1 MRFKRDFEL
10 IIGLGN
16 QAVTIRPPMRISFD
30 AQKSISG
37 GLNKLNLTIDN
48 LREQN
53 RIKLVKDREE
63 IKNIPLIFSVGYK
76 NRLEK
81 IFKGS
86 VHRGTD
92 TRDKTIRP
100 STLECLDGG
109 FDFINSFTSRTVSG
123 KENAVNAILTD
134 MPNTGRGKITAQ
146 NNLVRPK
153 VLVGNSAELINQ
165 QLNADETWYIENE
178 QLYIIKDNE
187 VVSSFIPL
195 VSAKTGLINT
205 PERENQKVSF
215 ETMMNPTIKIGGFVK
230 LESKTAPHLNGIYKV
245 ETLGFK
251 GDNYGSDWNMAI
263 TGIKNNNFV
272 VI

>member
-1 MRFKRDFEL
+1 MRFNRDFEL
-10 IIGLGN
+10 TIGLGG
-16 QAVTIRPPMRISFD
+16 QAVTIRPPLRVAFD

-37 GLNKLNLTIDN
+37 GLNKLNLVAYN
-48 LREQN
+48 LKEQN

-76 NRLEK
+76 NRLET

-86 VHRGTD
+86 VHRGTN
-92 TRDKTIRP
+92 TGHLERLSP
-100 STLECLDGG
+100 LECLDGG
-109 FDFINSFTSRTVSG
+109 FDFINSFTSRTVNG
-123 KENAVNAILTD
+123 KENAVNAILSD
-134 MPNTGRGKITAQ
+134 MPNTGRGKITTQ
-146 NNLVRPK
+146 NNLIRPK
-153 VLVGNSAELINQ
+153 VLVGNSATLISE
-165 QLNADETWYIENE
+165 QLNADETWYIEDE

-205 PERENQKVSF
+205 PERENEKVSF
-215 ETMMNPTIKIGGFVK
+215 ETMMNPTIKIGGQVK

-251 GDNYGSDWNMAI
+251 GDNYGADWKMLI

>member
-1 MRFKRDFEL
+1 MRFDRDFKL
-10 IIGLGN
+10 IIGLGD

-37 GLNKLNLTIDN
+37 GLNKLNLSISN
-48 LREQN
+48 LKEQN

-63 IKNIPLIFSVGYK
+63 IKNIPLIFMVGYK
-76 NRLEK
+76 NRLET

-86 VHRGTD
+86 VHRGTNSREGTD
-92 TRDKTIRP
+92 RN
-100 STLECLDGG
+100 SVLECLDGG
-109 FDFINSFTSRTVSG
+109 FDFINSFTARTVSG
-123 KENAVNAILTD
+123 KENAVNAILAD
-134 MPNTGRGKITAQ
+134 MPNTGRGKITPQ
-146 NNLVRPK
+146 NNLIRPK
-153 VLVGNSAELINQ
+153 VLVGNSSELISQ
-165 QLNADETWYIENE
+165 QLNSDETWYIENE
-178 QLYIIKDNE
+178 QLYIIKNNE

-215 ETMMNPTIKIGGFVK
+215 ETMMNPTIKIGGQAR

-251 GDNYGSDWNMAI
+251 GDNYGAGWNMSI